1 MRAQT
6 GRVRTAPLK
15 AAPLKKGRAALWE
28 FLQGLGKTF
37 MLPVALLAFCGI
49 ILGVGSSLS
58 SDAVTDNLTF
68 LKGEGFHLVF
78 TWLANTGQVAFTF
91 LPVLFAMAIPLGL
104 AREDKG
110 VAAFSGFV
118 GYVAMN
124 LAVNFFLTAKNVDF
138 EDKKAVEH
146 YGIAEVLGI
155 QSIDTG
161 LLGAVAVGI
170 VVSVL
175 HRRFRTQRMP
185 DALAFFGGLRF
196 VPIVSTLVLS
206 VAGLLI
212 PLVWPTFNGWIKD
225 IGEAIGHAGVFG
237 PFFFGAG
244 EVLLRPVGLHHI
256 LVAMFRFTDVGGS
269 GTVCGDHVSGA
280 LNMFYAQLN
289 CSAPAGDEVT
299 SATHFLSQGKMAAY
313 LGGLPGAA
321 LAMYHC
327 ARREMRPEIKALL
340 VSGVVACVVG
350 GITEPLEFLFL
361 FIAPWLYLLH
371 AVLVGLGFLTAAGLG
386 VFIGNTD
393 GNVIDWLV
401 FGVLQGTTTRWYLV
415 PVIAAVW
422 FAAYYFLFRWAIR
435 RFDLRTPGR
444 DEPEPDEAGQDGTGQ
459 DARPGAAPAA
469 ASGSAADGTS
479 GADGTSAGAAD
490 GGPGRAPADG
500 AASGGATEGAAAEG
514 TAEGGARTA
523 APAAAPALVAGRYDP
538 VAILDALG
546 GPDNIRTLD
555 NCITRLRMTV
565 EDAGRLQ
572 EARLKKLGA
581 VGVVTLDAHTVQ
593 VVIGP
598 QVQSVKDALDG
609 LLPGGRS

>member
-1 MRAQT
+1 MQKT
-6 GRVRTAPLK
+6 K
-15 AAPLKKGRAALWE
+15 SALWE

-49 ILGVGSSLS
+49 MLGIGSSLS

-78 TWLANTGQVAFTF
+78 TWMASTGLVAFKF
-91 LPVLFAMAIPLGL
+91 LPVMFAIAIPLGL

-118 GYVAMN
+118 GFASMN
-124 LAVNFFLTAKNVDF
+124 LAVNFYLTAKGVDV
-138 EDKKAVEH
+138 EDEKVIAH
-146 YGIAEVLGI
+146 YGIADVIGI

-175 HRRFRTQRMP
+175 HQRFRAQRMP

-196 VPIVSTLVLS
+196 VPIVSAITLSLL
-206 VAGLLI
+206 GLLI
-212 PLVWPTFNGWIKD
+212 PLVWPTFNSWITD
-225 IGEAIGHAGVFG
+225 LGRAIGHTGVFG
-237 PFFFGAG
+237 PFFFGMG
-244 EVLLRPVGLHHI
+244 EVLLRPIGLHHI

-269 GTVCGDHVSGA
+269 GAVCGDNLSGA
-280 LNMFYAQLN
+280 LNLFYAQLN
-289 CSAPAGDEVT
+289 CAKPPTDAVT
-299 SATHFLSQGKMAAY
+299 NATHFLSQGKMAAY

-327 ARREMRPEIKALL
+327 ADKKMRPEIKALL

-361 FIAPWLYLLH
+361 FIAPWLYLIH
-371 AVLVGLGFLTAAGLG
+371 AVLVGLGFLTAAVLG

-401 FGVLQGTTTRWYLV
+401 FGVLQGTTTKWYLI

-422 FAAYYFLFRWAIR
+422 FAVYYFLFRWAIV
-435 RFDLRTPGR
+435 RFDLKTPGR
-444 DEPEPDEAGQDGTGQ
+444 EEPSAEEAEEEAEKEDEVAEDG
-459 DARPGAAPAA
+459 
-469 ASGSAADGTS
+469 ASGAPRELI
-479 GADGTSAGAAD
+479 AGK
-490 GGPGRAPADG
+490 
-500 AASGGATEGAAAEG
+500 
-514 TAEGGARTA
+514 
-523 APAAAPALVAGRYDP
+523 YDA
-538 VAILDALG
+538 VAILDAIG
-546 GPDNIRTLD
+546 GAENIQSLD

-565 EDAGRLQ
+565 EDAERVD
-572 EARLKKLGA
+572 EKRLKKLGA
-581 VGVVTLDAHTVQ
+581 VGVITLDAHNVQ
-593 VVIGP
+593 VIIGP
-598 QVQSVKDALDG
+598 QVQSVKDAIASITRVG
-609 LLPGGRS
+609 

>member
-1 MRAQT
+1 MDSTSLRT
-6 GRVRTAPLK
+6 GKSALRKSK
-15 AAPLKKGRAALWE
+15 AAAWE

-58 SDAVTDNLTF
+58 SDAVTGNLTF
-68 LKGEGFHLVF
+68 LQGEGFHLVF
-78 TWLANTGQVAFTF
+78 TWMANTGQTAFTF

-124 LAVNFFLTAKNVDF
+124 LAVNFFLTAKGVDL
-138 EDKKAVEH
+138 EDKDAIAH
-146 YGIAEVLGI
+146 YGIADVLGI

-161 LLGAVAVGI
+161 LLGAVVVGI

-206 VAGLLI
+206 VAGLLV
-212 PLVWPTFNGWIKD
+212 PLVWPTFNGWIRD
-225 IGEAIGHAGVFG
+225 LGEAIGHTGVFG

-256 LVAMFRFTDVGGS
+256 LVAMFRFTDVGGA
-269 GTVCGDHVSGA
+269 GTVCGEHVSGA
-280 LNMFYAQLN
+280 LNLFYAQLN
-289 CSAPAGDEVT
+289 CDAAANGDVT
-299 SATHFLSQGKMAAY
+299 SATHFLSQGKMPAY

-327 ARREMRPEIKALL
+327 ARRAMRPEIKALL
-340 VSGVVACVVG
+340 ISGVVACVVG

-371 AVLVGLGFLTAAGLG
+371 AVLVGLGFLTSAVLG

-393 GNVIDWLV
+393 GNVIDWFV

-422 FAAYYFLFRWAIR
+422 FAVYYFLFRWAIR

-444 DEPEPDEAGQDGTGQ
+444 EAPDEEEE
-459 DARPGAAPAA
+459 
-469 ASGSAADGTS
+469 ASED
-479 GADGTSAGAAD
+479 
-490 GGPGRAPADG
+490 
-500 AASGGATEGAAAEG
+500 EGAAVSEGAAKAEP
-514 TAEGGARTA
+514 A
-523 APAAAPALVAGRYDP
+523 APKLVAGRYDP
-538 VAILDALG
+538 AALLDAIG

-565 EDAGRLQ
+565 EDAARLD

-581 VGVVTLDAHTVQ
+581 VGVVTLDPHTVQ

-598 QVQSVKDALDG
+598 QVQSVKDAIEG
-609 LLPGGRS
+609 LLPGRRSA

>member
-1 MRAQT
+1 MDSTSLRKS
-6 GRVRTAPLK
+6 K
-15 AAPLKKGRAALWE
+15 AAAWE

-78 TWLANTGQVAFTF
+78 TWMANTGQTAFTF

-124 LAVNFFLTAKNVDF
+124 LAVNFFLTAKGVDL
-138 EDKKAVEH
+138 EDKEAIAH
-146 YGIAEVLGI
+146 YGIADVLGI

-161 LLGAVAVGI
+161 LLGAVVVGV

-206 VAGLLI
+206 VAGLLV
-212 PLVWPTFNGWIKD
+212 PLVWPTFNGWIRD
-225 IGEAIGHAGVFG
+225 LGEAIGHTGVFG

-256 LVAMFRFTDVGGS
+256 LVAMFRFTDVGGA
-269 GTVCGDHVSGA
+269 GTVCGEHVSGA
-280 LNMFYAQLN
+280 LNLFYAQLN
-289 CSAPAGDEVT
+289 CDAAANGDVT

-327 ARREMRPEIKALL
+327 ARRAMRPEIKALL
-340 VSGVVACVVG
+340 ISGVVACVVG

-371 AVLVGLGFLTAAGLG
+371 AVLVGLGFLTAAVLG

-393 GNVIDWLV
+393 GNVIDWFV

-422 FAAYYFLFRWAIR
+422 FAVYYFLFRWAIR
-435 RFDLRTPGR
+435 RFDLKTPGR
-444 DEPEPDEAGQDGTGQ
+444 EAPDEGEGEDE
-459 DARPGAAPAA
+459 DE
-469 ASGSAADGTS
+469 
-479 GADGTSAGAAD
+479 GADEAAN
-490 GGPGRAPADG
+490 
-500 AASGGATEGAAAEG
+500 GGAVVPERAEGAEPVAAK
-514 TAEGGARTA
+514 
-523 APAAAPALVAGRYDP
+523 LVAGRYDP
-538 VAILDALG
+538 AALLDAIG

-565 EDAGRLQ
+565 EDAAQLD

-581 VGVVTLDAHTVQ
+581 VGVVTLDPHTVQ

-598 QVQSVKDALDG
+598 QVQSVKDAIEG
-609 LLPGGRS
+609 LLPGGRSA

>member
-1 MRAQT
+1 MK
-6 GRVRTAPLK
+6 TARIRQAK
-15 AAPLKKGRAALWE
+15 SALWE
-28 FLQGLGKTF
+28 FFQGLGKTF

-49 ILGVGSSLS
+49 MLGIGSSLS
-58 SDAVTDNLTF
+58 SDAVTGNLTF
-68 LKGEGFHLVF
+68 LKGEGFQLVF
-78 TWLANTGQVAFTF
+78 TWMANTGQVAFTF

-118 GYVAMN
+118 GYVSMN
-124 LAVNFFLTAKNVDF
+124 LAVNFFLTTKGVDL
-138 EDKKAVEH
+138 EDKKEIAH
-146 YGIAEVLGI
+146 YGIADVLGI
-155 QSIDTG
+155 QSVDTG

-170 VVSVL
+170 IVSVL

-196 VPIVSTLVLS
+196 VPIISALVLS
-206 VAGLLI
+206 VLGLLI

-237 PFFFGAG
+237 PFFFGMG
-244 EVLLRPVGLHHI
+244 EVLLRPVGLHHV
-256 LVAMFRFTDVGGS
+256 LVAMFRFTDVGGA
-269 GTVCGDHVSGA
+269 GAVCGEHVSGA

-289 CSAPAGDEVT
+289 CGAAPNSEVT
-299 SATHFLSQGKMAAY
+299 SATQFLSQGKMAVY

-327 ARREMRPEIKALL
+327 ARRAMRPEIKALL
-340 VSGVVACVVG
+340 ISGVVACVVG

-361 FIAPWLYLLH
+361 FIAPWLYLIH
-371 AVLVGLGFLTAAGLG
+371 AVLVGLGFLVAAVLG

-393 GNVIDWLV
+393 GNVIDWFV
-401 FGVLQGTTTRWYLV
+401 FGVLQGTTTKWYLV

-422 FAAYYFLFRWAIR
+422 FAGYYFLFRWAIV
-435 RFDLRTPGR
+435 RFNLKTPGR
-444 DEPEPDEAGQDGTGQ
+444 DEPEPDDAEAGT
-459 DARPGAAPAA
+459 AA
-469 ASGSAADGTS
+469 
-479 GADGTSAGAAD
+479 GADTAGAAA
-490 GGPGRAPADG
+490 GADKPK
-500 AASGGATEGAAAEG
+500 AE
-514 TAEGGARTA
+514 
-523 APAAAPALVAGRYDP
+523 LVAGKYDP
-538 VAILDALG
+538 VAILEALG

-565 EDAGRLQ
+565 EDSGRLD

-581 VGVVTLDAHTVQ
+581 VGVVTLDQHTVQ

-598 QVQSVKDALDG
+598 QVQSVKDALSTLVG
-609 LLPGGRS
+609 AK

>member
-1 MRAQT
+1 MQT
-6 GRVRTAPLK
+6 DPMKIARIRQA
-15 AAPLKKGRAALWE
+15 RSSLWE
-28 FLQGLGKTF
+28 FFQGLGKTF

-49 ILGVGSSLS
+49 MLGIGSSLS
-58 SDAVTDNLTF
+58 SEAVTDNLTF
-68 LKGEGFHLVF
+68 LQGQGFHVVF
-78 TWLANTGQVAFTF
+78 TWMANTGQVAFTF

-124 LAVNFFLTAKNVDF
+124 LAVNFFLTTKGVDL
-138 EDKKAVEH
+138 EDKKEIAH
-146 YGIAEVLGI
+146 YGIADVLGI

-170 VVSVL
+170 VVAWL
-175 HRRFRTQRMP
+175 HGRFRTQRMP

-196 VPIVSTLVLS
+196 VPIVSALVLS
-206 VAGLLI
+206 AAGLLI

-237 PFFFGAG
+237 PFFFGMG
-244 EVLLRPVGLHHI
+244 EVLLRPVGLHHV

-269 GTVCGDHVSGA
+269 GAVCGEHVSGA

-289 CSAPAGDEVT
+289 CDSAPNGDVT
-299 SATHFLSQGKMAAY
+299 GATHFLSQGKMAAY

-327 ARREMRPEIKALL
+327 ARRAMRPEIKALL

-361 FIAPWLYLLH
+361 FIAPWLYLIH
-371 AVLVGLGFLTAAGLG
+371 AVLVGLGFLTAAVLG

-401 FGVLQGTTTRWYLV
+401 FGVLQGSTTKWYLV

-435 RFDLRTPGR
+435 RFDLKTPGR
-444 DEPEPDEAGQDGTGQ
+444 EEPEEDEKGEE
-459 DARPGAAPAA
+459 APE
-469 ASGSAADGTS
+469 
-479 GADGTSAGAAD
+479 
-490 GGPGRAPADG
+490 PV
-500 AASGGATEGAAAEG
+500 E
-514 TAEGGARTA
+514 
-523 APAAAPALVAGRYDP
+523 LVAGKYDP
-538 VAILDALG
+538 AAILRALG
-546 GPDNIRTLD
+546 GAANIRTLD
-555 NCITRLRMTV
+555 NCITRLRLTV
-565 EDAGRLQ
+565 EDAEQLD

-581 VGVVTLDAHTVQ
+581 VGVVKLDANTAQ

-598 QVQSVKDALDG
+598 QVQSVKDAIDA
-609 LLPGGRS
+609 LLAAADRR

>member
-1 MRAQT
+1 MQKT
-6 GRVRTAPLK
+6 K
-15 AAPLKKGRAALWE
+15 AALWE

-49 ILGVGSSLS
+49 MLGIGSSLS
-58 SDAVTDNLTF
+58 SEAVTDSLPF
-68 LKGEGFHLVF
+68 LKAEGFHLVF
-78 TWLANTGQVAFTF
+78 TWMANTGLVAFTF

-118 GYVAMN
+118 GFAAMN
-124 LAVNFFLTAKNVDF
+124 LAVNFYLTAKDVDF
-138 EDKKAVEH
+138 EDEKAIAH
-146 YGIAEVLGI
+146 YGIAEVLGV

-170 VVSVL
+170 VVSLL
-175 HRRFRTQRMP
+175 HQRFRTQRMP
-185 DALAFFGGLRF
+185 DALAFFGGVRF
-196 VPIVSTLVLS
+196 VPIISALVLS
-206 VAGLLI
+206 VLGLLI
-212 PLVWPTFNGWIKD
+212 PLVWPAFNGWINAV
-225 IGEAIGHAGVFG
+225 GRGIGHTGVFG
-237 PFFFGAG
+237 PFFFGMG
-244 EVLLRPVGLHHI
+244 EVLLRPIGLHHI

-269 GTVCGDHVSGA
+269 GAVCGDNVSGA

-289 CSAPAGDEVT
+289 CSGAPDSAVT
-299 SATHFLSQGKMAAY
+299 EATHFLSQGKMASY

-327 ARREMRPEIKALL
+327 ANKKMRPEIKALL

-361 FIAPWLYLLH
+361 FVAPWLYLIH
-371 AVLVGLGFLTAAGLG
+371 AILVGLGFLTAALLG

-401 FGVLQGTTTRWYLV
+401 FGVLQGSSTKWYLV

-422 FAAYYFLFRWAIR
+422 FAAYYGLFRWAIT

-444 DEPEPDEAGQDGTGQ
+444 DKEQGDE
-459 DARPGAAPAA
+459 
-469 ASGSAADGTS
+469 
-479 GADGTSAGAAD
+479 
-490 GGPGRAPADG
+490 DG
-500 AASGGATEGAAAEG
+500 AAEPVAPGGTEQPTRE
-514 TAEGGARTA
+514 
-523 APAAAPALVAGRYDP
+523 LVAGKYDA
-538 VAILDALG
+538 VAILEAIG
-546 GPDNIRTLD
+546 GAGNIRTLD

-565 EDAGRLQ
+565 EDAGQ
-572 EARLKKLGA
+572 VDEARLKKLGA
-581 VGVVTLDAHTVQ
+581 VGVIKLDGHTVQ

-598 QVQSVKDALDG
+598 QVQSVKDAVAAMIPVG
-609 LLPGGRS
+609 

>member
-1 MRAQT
+1 MQKT
-6 GRVRTAPLK
+6 K
-15 AAPLKKGRAALWE
+15 AALWE

-49 ILGVGSSLS
+49 MLGIGSSLS
-58 SDAVTDNLTF
+58 SDAVTDNVAF

-78 TWLANTGQVAFTF
+78 TWMANTGLVAFTF

-118 GYVAMN
+118 GFVAMN
-124 LAVNFFLTAKNVDF
+124 LAVNFYLTAKGVDF
-138 EDKKAVEH
+138 QDEKAIEH
-146 YGIAEVLGI
+146 YGIADVLGV

-170 VVSVL
+170 VVSLL

-196 VPIVSTLVLS
+196 VPIVSALVLS
-206 VAGLLI
+206 VLGLLI
-212 PLVWPTFNGWIKD
+212 PLLWPTFNGWINAV
-225 IGEAIGHAGVFG
+225 GRGIGHTGVFG
-237 PFFFGAG
+237 PFFFGMG
-244 EVLLRPVGLHHI
+244 EVLLRPIGLHHI

-280 LNMFYAQLN
+280 LNLFYAQLD
-289 CSAPAGDEVT
+289 CSAAPNGAVT
-299 SATHFLSQGKMAAY
+299 DATHFLSQGKMAAY

-327 ARREMRPEIKALL
+327 AKRRMRPEIKALL

-361 FIAPWLYLLH
+361 FVAPWLYVVH
-371 AVLVGLGFLTAAGLG
+371 AVLVGLGFLTAAVLG

-401 FGVLQGTTTRWYLV
+401 FGVLQGSTTKWYLV

-422 FAAYYFLFRWAIR
+422 FAAYYFLFRWAIT
-435 RFDLRTPGR
+435 RFDLKTPGR
-444 DEPEPDEAGQDGTGQ
+444 EDPPADEEEAGREHGEAERGDEDRTGE
-459 DARPGAAPAA
+459 AA
-469 ASGSAADGTS
+469 GS
-479 GADGTSAGAAD
+479 GAVTQ
-490 GGPGRAPADG
+490 APR
-500 AASGGATEGAAAEG
+500 E
-514 TAEGGARTA
+514 
-523 APAAAPALVAGRYDP
+523 LVAGKYDA
-538 VAILDALG
+538 VAVLEAIG
-546 GPDNIRTLD
+546 GAGNIRSLD

-565 EDAGRLQ
+565 ADAEQ
-572 EARLKKLGA
+572 VDEARLKKLGA
-581 VGVVTLDAHTVQ
+581 VGVVKLDGHNVQ

-598 QVQSVKDALDG
+598 QVQSLKDALATMIPVG
-609 LLPGGRS
+609 

>member
-1 MRAQT
+1 MNSGSRNSARIRQ
-6 GRVRTAPLK
+6 AK
-15 AAPLKKGRAALWE
+15 SSLWE
-28 FLQGLGKTF
+28 FFQGLGKTF

-49 ILGVGSSLS
+49 MLGIGSSLS

-68 LKGEGFHLVF
+68 LKGEAFHLVF
-78 TWLANTGQVAFTF
+78 TWMANTGGVAFTF

-118 GYVAMN
+118 GFASMN
-124 LAVNFFLTAKNVDF
+124 LAVNFFLTAKDVDF
-138 EDKKAVEH
+138 EDKKAIAH
-146 YGIAEVLGI
+146 YGIADVLGI

-170 VVSVL
+170 IVSLL

-196 VPIVSTLVLS
+196 VPIISALALS
-206 VAGLLI
+206 VVGLVI
-212 PLVWPTFNGWIKD
+212 PLLWPTFNGWIKD
-225 IGEAIGHAGVFG
+225 IGEAIGHTGVFG
-237 PFFFGAG
+237 PFFFGMG
-244 EVLLRPVGLHHI
+244 EVLLRPIGLHHV
-256 LVAMFRFTDVGGS
+256 LVAMFRFTDVGGA
-269 GTVCGDHVSGA
+269 GTVCGEHVSGA

-289 CSAPAGDEVT
+289 CDAPANSDVT

-327 ARREMRPEIKALL
+327 ARRAMRPEIKALL

-361 FIAPWLYLLH
+361 FIAPWLYLIH
-371 AVLVGLGFLTAAGLG
+371 AVLVGLGFLVAAVLG

-401 FGVLQGTTTRWYLV
+401 FGILQGTTTKWYLV

-422 FAAYYFLFRWAIR
+422 FAVYYFLFRWAIR
-435 RFDLRTPGR
+435 RFDLKTPGR
-444 DEPEPDEAGQDGTGQ
+444 EDPEDGQEGDEQKGAGQKE
-459 DARPGAAPAA
+459 
-469 ASGSAADGTS
+469 S
-479 GADGTSAGAAD
+479 
-490 GGPGRAPADG
+490 
-500 AASGGATEGAAAEG
+500 ASGGGEGAPGDAD
-514 TAEGGARTA
+514 A
-523 APAAAPALVAGRYDP
+523 APDAPKRELVAGKYDP
-538 VAILDALG
+538 VAILEALG

-565 EDAGRLQ
+565 EDAERLD

-598 QVQSVKDALDG
+598 QVQSVKDALAT
-609 LLPGGRS
+609 LVQVK